1 MSVYKKN
8 NYRPGRQTK
17 KERQQEEAAN
27 EVSSEQLSHESTTAE
42 VFDTL
47 DEKAGKTE
55 AWVIQHQRTILLTI
69 VAVVVVGLGY
79 MFYKQFVSEPR
90 EREISEQLSF
100 AQSVFNQALDA
111 NTTATRDSL
120 FTLSLNGD
128 KTHAGFLK
136 IIKDHGSSKAGNVAN
151 YAAGMAY
158 LQLNKYKEAVTH
170 LDKFSS
176 SDPILNAL
184 ALGNIGDAFVALNQP
199 KEAMDYYKKAID
211 ESDNA
216 LTVPIYLSKAA
227 QVAQDQKNYKEALT
241 YLERIKTDYP
251 NSEEAASVDV
261 QISQVEALMNL

>member
-55 AWVIQHQRTILLTI
+55 AWVIQHQRTILFTI

-176 SDPILNAL
+176 EDPILSAL
-184 ALGNIGDAFVALNQP
+184 ALGNIGDAFVALKQP

-211 ESDNA
+211 KSDNT
-216 LTVPIYLSKAA
+216 LTAPIYMNKAA
-227 QVAQDQKNYKEALT
+227 LVAEEQKNYKEALE
-241 YLERIKTDYP
+241 YLEKIKNDYP
-251 NSEEAASVDV
+251 KSQEATSADM
-261 QISQVEALMNL
+261 QISRVKTLMNQ

>member
-17 KERQQEEAAN
+17 KERQQEEATN

-55 AWVIQHQRTILLTI
+55 AWVIQHQRTILFTI

-128 KTHAGFLK
+128 KTHVGFLK

-176 SDPILNAL
+176 SDPILSAL

-199 KEAMDYYKKAID
+199 KDAMDYYKKAID
-211 ESDNA
+211 KSDNA
-216 LTVPIYLSKAA
+216 LTAPIYLSKAA

-251 NSEEAASVDV
+251 NSQEAASVDV

>member
-1 MSVYKKN
+1 MSAYKKN

-55 AWVIQHQRTILLTI
+55 AWVIQHQRTILFTI

-211 ESDNA
+211 ESDNT
-216 LTVPIYLSKAA
+216 LTAPIYLSKAA

-261 QISQVEALMNL
+261 QISQIEALTNL

>member
-8 NYRPGRQTK
+8 NYRPSRQTK
-17 KERQQEEAAN
+17 KERQQEEATN

-42 VFDTL
+42 VFQTL
-47 DEKAGKTE
+47 DEKANKTE
-55 AWVIQHQRTILLTI
+55 EWVIKHQRTILLAI

-90 EREISEQLSF
+90 EKEISEHLSF
-100 AQSVFNQALDA
+100 AQNVFNEALDA
-111 NTTATRDSL
+111 NTTAARDSL

-136 IIKDHGSSKAGNVAN
+136 IIKDYGSSKAGNVA
-151 YAAGMAY
+151 YYSAGMAY

-176 SDPILNAL
+176 SDPILSAL
-184 ALGNIGDAFVALNQP
+184 ALGNIGDAFVAL
-199 KEAMDYYKKAID
+199 ID
-211 ESDNA
+211 KSDNA
-216 LTVPIYLSKAA
+216 LTAPIYLNKAA

-241 YLERIKTDYP
+241 YLERIKSDYP
-251 NSEEAASVDV
+251 KSEEAASVDV
-261 QISQVEALMNL
+261 QISQVQALMNL

>member
-1 MSVYKKN
+1 M
-8 NYRPGRQTK
+8 
-17 KERQQEEAAN
+17 
-27 EVSSEQLSHESTTAE
+27 
-42 VFDTL
+42 
-47 DEKAGKTE
+47 
-55 AWVIQHQRTILLTI
+55 I
-69 VAVVVVGLGY
+69 VGLGY

-216 LTVPIYLSKAA
+216 LTAPIYLSKAA

-261 QISQVEALMNL
+261 QISQIEALTNL

>member
-55 AWVIQHQRTILLTI
+55 ALVIQHQRTILLTI

-100 AQSVFNQALDA
+100 AQSVFNQALD
-111 NTTATRDSL
+111 TTATRDSL

-176 SDPILNAL
+176 SDPILSAL

-199 KEAMDYYKKAID
+199 KDAMDYYKKAID
-211 ESDNA
+211 KSDNA
-216 LTVPIYLSKAA
+216 LTAPIYLSKAA

-251 NSEEAASVDV
+251 NSEEAASIDV
-261 QISQVEALMNL
+261 QISQVEALTNL

>member
-17 KERQQEEAAN
+17 KERQQKEAAN

-90 EREISEQLSF
+90 DREISEQLSF

-136 IIKDHGSSKAGNVAN
+136 IIKD
-151 YAAGMAY
+151 Y
-158 LQLNKYKEAVTH
+158 LLVFMMKLVKVVV
-170 LDKFSS
+170 KS
-176 SDPILNAL
+176 
-184 ALGNIGDAFVALNQP
+184 
-199 KEAMDYYKKAID
+199 
-211 ESDNA
+211 ES
-216 LTVPIYLSKAA
+216 
-227 QVAQDQKNYKEALT
+227 
-241 YLERIKTDYP
+241 
-251 NSEEAASVDV
+251 
-261 QISQVEALMNL
+261 LM

>member
-55 AWVIQHQRTILLTI
+55 AWVIQHQRTILFTI
-69 VAVVVVGLGY
+69 VAVVIVGLGY

-211 ESDNA
+211 ESDNT
-216 LTVPIYLSKAA
+216 LTAPIYLSKAA

-261 QISQVEALMNL
+261 QISQIEALTNL

>member
-55 AWVIQHQRTILLTI
+55 AWVIQHQRTILFTI

-211 ESDNA
+211 ESDNV
-216 LTVPIYLSKAA
+216 LTAPIYLSKAA

-261 QISQVEALMNL
+261 QIRQIEALTNL

>member
-17 KERQQEEAAN
+17 KERAQQDVAN

-42 VFDTL
+42 VFQTL

-55 AWVIQHQRTILLTI
+55 AWVISHQRTILLAI

-79 MFYKQFVSEPR
+79 MFYKQFVSSPR
-90 EREISEQLSF
+90 EKEIAEQLSF
-100 AQSVFNQALDA
+100 AQKTFGEALNA
-111 NTTATRDSL
+111 QTTATRDSL
-120 FTLSLNGD
+120 FTLSLEGD
-128 KTHAGFLK
+128 KSHPGFLK
-136 IIKDHGSSKAGNVAN
+136 IIKDHGSSKAGNVAY

-158 LQLNKYKEAVTH
+158 LQLNKYKEAVSH

-199 KEAMDYYKKAID
+199 KDAMDYYQKAIK
-211 ESDNA
+211 ESDNE
-216 LTVPIYLSKAA
+216 LTAPLYLGKAA
-227 QVAQDQKNYKEALT
+227 QVAQEQKNYKQALE

-251 NSEEAASVDV
+251 KSEEATSVEMR
-261 QISQVEALMNL
+261 IAQVNALMNL

>member
-42 VFDTL
+42 LFETL

-55 AWVIQHQRTILLTI
+55 AWVIEHQRTILFTI

-100 AQSVFNQALDA
+100 AQSVFNQALEA
-111 NTTATRDSL
+111 NTSATRDSL

-216 LTVPIYLSKAA
+216 LTAPIYLSKSA

-251 NSEEAASVDV
+251 KSEEANSVDV

>member
-8 NYRPGRQTK
+8 NYRPSRQTK
-17 KERQQEEAAN
+17 KERQQEEATN

-42 VFDTL
+42 VFQTL
-47 DEKAGKTE
+47 DEKANK
-55 AWVIQHQRTILLTI
+55 I

-90 EREISEQLSF
+90 EKEISEHLSF
-100 AQSVFNQALDA
+100 AQNVFNEALDA
-111 NTTATRDSL
+111 NTTAARDSL

-136 IIKDHGSSKAGNVAN
+136 IIKDYGSSKAGNVAY

-176 SDPILNAL
+176 SDPSLSAL

-199 KEAMDYYKKAID
+199 NDALDYYKKAID
-211 ESDNA
+211 KSDNA
-216 LTVPIYLSKAA
+216 LTAPIYLNKAA

-241 YLERIKTDYP
+241 YLERIKSDYP
-251 NSEEAASVDV
+251 KSEEAASVDV
-261 QISQVEALMNL
+261 QISQVQALMNL

>member
-42 VFDTL
+42 LFETL

-55 AWVIQHQRTILLTI
+55 AWVIEHQRTILFTI

-100 AQSVFNQALDA
+100 AQSVFNQALEA
-111 NTTATRDSL
+111 NTSATRDSL

-216 LTVPIYLSKAA
+216 LTAPIYLSKAA

-251 NSEEAASVDV
+251 KSEEANSVDV